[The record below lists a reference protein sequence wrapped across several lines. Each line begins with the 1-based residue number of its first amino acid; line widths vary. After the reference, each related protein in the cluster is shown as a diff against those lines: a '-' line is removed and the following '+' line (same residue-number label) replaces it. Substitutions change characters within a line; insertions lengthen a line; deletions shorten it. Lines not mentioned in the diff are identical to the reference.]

1 MKINFEEFEVVKPI
15 PRKQAKQVISVFSNG
30 DFAINSELRKTIKS
44 SKFEVHIKKDC
55 SQILILPNGKE
66 ITDVGKNN
74 RIKNYAISEKLEEK
88 KVKFP
93 AYYVG
98 KWDDENECWIGDLV
112 LSNPNK
118 CNKKVTK

>member
-1 MKINFEEFEVVKPI
+1 MKIDFEEFDVVKPLS
-15 PRKQAKQVISVFSNG
+15 RKQTKQVISVFSNG
-30 DFAINSELRKTIKS
+30 DFAINSELRKTINS
-44 SKFEVHIKKDC
+44 SKFEVRIKKDC
-55 SQILILPNGKE
+55 SQILILPNGEE

-74 RIKNYAISEKLEEK
+74 RIKNYAVSERLEAK

-98 KWDDENECWIGDLV
+98 KWDDENDCWLGDLV

-118 CNKKVTK
+118 SDKKLIK